1 MSSDLLSLSV
11 ENQNDK
17 RLERSD
23 CLQEDQNPLDFYSF
37 NSKETIMISNSPT
50 SVELRITPGEG
61 KHQNS
66 ILNDKFSEELVFPYL
81 FSNGKFGYKVE
92 REINLNLLIKE
103 LKILIS
109 DSLILHKCFHL
120 TLYLTLGTFCI
131 VCDE

>member
-17 RLERSD
+17 KLEGSD
-23 CLQEDQNPLDFYSF
+23 CLQQDQNPLDFYSF

-50 SVELRITPGEG
+50 SVELRTTPGEV

-66 ILNDKFSEELVFPYL
+66 ILNDKFCEELVFPYS

-92 REINLNLLIKE
+92 REIKLSPIKDFHQRLLFTQMFSFDPGY
-103 LKILIS
+103 ILFALS
-109 DSLILHKCFHL
+109 VTK
-120 TLYLTLGTFCI
+120 
-131 VCDE
+131 